1 MTPAEPQGAAT
12 QGMGAGGYYD
22 AHSEYQRR
30 VIEAGDELIR
40 SMMQAVDL
48 GGIDA
53 LSIADYGAG
62 TGATSAHA
70 MKGAIAV
77 LRQRDGALPVLAV
90 HNDVPTSDFSQLFRT
105 VSGPDGYI
113 GLEGGPIYPAA
124 VAGSF
129 FGQVLPS
136 NTVHAGMCSNAV
148 HWLREQP
155 HARVA
160 DGMYFSDA
168 DGRAREELAEQA
180 GRDWEAFLSARA
192 AELAAGGHLLVQGIG
207 STTSPQGEP
216 EVSAAA
222 LLRVMWQ
229 VASRLVDD
237 GLLKREALDSYVL
250 AVYCRTLEESTAP
263 VRKGGS
269 LEGTFD
275 VVSAGV
281 VEVANPYWETF
292 EREGDPA
299 AYAEAYVAFV
309 RAWSEST
316 MVDHLFSPGA
326 AGIDPHALSDS
337 FYDRL
342 REATA
347 ADPEAGRYRAWIVR
361 ILFVRR

>member
-1 MTPAEPQGAAT
+1 
-12 QGMGAGGYYD
+12 MGAGGYYD

-40 SMMQAVDL
+40 AMMEKVDL
-48 GGIDA
+48 DSVDA
-53 LSIADYGAG
+53 LTIADYGAG
-62 TGATSAHA
+62 TGATSVHA
-70 MKGAIAV
+70 VKGAIDAV
-77 LRQRDGALPVLAV
+77 RKRNRGLPIFAV
-90 HNDVPTSDFSQLFRT
+90 HNDVPTSDFSQLFHN
-105 VSGPDGYI
+105 VSGPDGYA
-113 GLEGGPIYPAA
+113 GVPGGPIYPAA

-136 NTVHAGMCSNAV
+136 GTVNAGMCSNAV

-155 HARVA
+155 SAHVP

-168 DGRAREELAEQA
+168 TGRAREELAQQA
-180 GRDWEAFLSARA
+180 ARDWEAFLSARA
-192 AELAAGGHLLVQGIG
+192 AELAASGYLLVQGIG
-207 STTSPQGEP
+207 STASPQGEP

-229 VASRLVDD
+229 VAGRLVDD
-237 GLLKREALDSYVL
+237 GLMKREALDAYVL
-250 AVYCRTLEESTAP
+250 AVYCRTVEESTAP
-263 VRKGGS
+263 VRDRGS
-269 LEGTFD
+269 LESLLEL
-275 VVSAGV
+275 VSSGV

-292 EREGDPA
+292 ERERDPV

-316 MVDHLFSPGA
+316 MVDHLFTPGA
-326 AGIDPHALSDS
+326 VGIEPEALSDA

-361 ILFVRR
+361 VLFVRR